1 MAFFLDKNLVFIE
14 SKQFANSILD
24 KLVQNLS
31 HERFKYLV
39 EEFESGNLKLLK
51 QKDDYAYGY
60 IWLVLKGL
68 MNKDC
73 LLENI
78 FTALQT
84 IYVGFTVLDLSKW
97 KMYDFYYNFI
107 KNNFDAKLLFTNTD
121 NFTYEIKSKNVYE
134 EFFKRK
140 DLFDFIQ
147 KIQSFLM
154 R

>member
-1 MAFFLDKNLVFIE
+1 MAFFLNKNLEFIE
-14 SKQFANSILD
+14 SMQFVNSSPD

-31 HERFKYLV
+31 QERFKYLV
-39 EEFESGNLKLLK
+39 EEFDSENLKLLK
-51 QKDDYAYGY
+51 QKDDYPYGY

-84 IYVGFTVLDLSKW
+84 IYVGFTILDLSKW

-121 NFTYEIKSKNVYE
+121 SFTYEI
-134 EFFKRK
+134 
-140 DLFDFIQ
+140 
-147 KIQSFLM
+147 
-154 R
+154 

>member
-1 MAFFLDKNLVFIE
+1 
-14 SKQFANSILD
+14 
-24 KLVQNLS
+24 
-31 HERFKYLV
+31 
-39 EEFESGNLKLLK
+39 
-51 QKDDYAYGY
+51 
-60 IWLVLKGL
+60 

-154 R
+154 RLIK